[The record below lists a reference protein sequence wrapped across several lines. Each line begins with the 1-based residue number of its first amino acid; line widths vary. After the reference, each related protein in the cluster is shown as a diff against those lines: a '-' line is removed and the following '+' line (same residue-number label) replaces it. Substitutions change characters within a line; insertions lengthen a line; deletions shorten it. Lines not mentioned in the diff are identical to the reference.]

1 MTRSSS
7 AAATRLWVF
16 VIAILVILGVSFLSR
31 DVAAQKN
38 QYISKKNQKS
48 VLVVLEKKNRHK
60 FRKNIKKNNNEVTP
74 EVINLTDDSV
84 IDLTDD
90 SDHEQVPPPEAA
102 RARAPSPENDSNQ
115 DVNQDHEQVPVPEVI
130 DLSDDSDHEQVL
142 SEAARVRINVRRQQN
157 YMNRQAAR
165 ARARAPSPENDSNQ
179 DVNQD
184 NEQVPPEAVG
194 ARAPPKEVSF
204 PNQRNRPIMLSYK
217 GPHRHRRNFNDVNQ
231 DHDQVSPE
239 PVQAKRRF
247 ARGPLKRYPRGH
259 LLHRSLPEPP
269 LPEPPLPGPPLPA
282 NKYHIQQL
290 PKYRISENDTL
301 PEHAGQCAICL
312 EEFSPGDMRMMLH
325 CFHAFHTNCCTEW
338 LRINGSCPIC
348 KTRIEENF

>member
-115 DVNQDHEQVPVPEVI
+115 DVNQD
-130 DLSDDSDHEQVL
+130 
-142 SEAARVRINVRRQQN
+142 
-157 YMNRQAAR
+157 
-165 ARARAPSPENDSNQ
+165 
-179 DVNQD
+179 

-259 LLHRSLPEPP
+259 LLHRSLPEPS
-269 LPEPPLPGPPLPA
+269 LPEPPLPA
-282 NKYHIQQL
+282 NEDHIQQL
-290 PKYRISENDTL
+290 PTHPISENDSL
-301 PEHAGQCAICL
+301 PQCAICL
-312 EEFSPGDMRMMLH
+312 EEMSTGDMRMMLPCLH
-325 CFHAFHTNCCTEW
+325 GFHTDCCMRW

-348 KTRIEENF
+348 KKRIEENF

>member
-60 FRKNIKKNNNEVTP
+60 FRKNIKKINNEVP
-74 EVINLTDDSV
+74 EVVDLTDDSV

-90 SDHEQVPPPEAA
+90 SDHEQVPPPEA
-102 RARAPSPENDSNQ
+102 
-115 DVNQDHEQVPVPEVI
+115 
-130 DLSDDSDHEQVL
+130 
-142 SEAARVRINVRRQQN
+142 
-157 YMNRQAAR
+157 

>member
-60 FRKNIKKNNNEVTP
+60 FRKNIKKSNNELP
-74 EVINLTDDSV
+74 EVIDLTDDSV

-115 DVNQDHEQVPVPEVI
+115 DVSQDHEQVPVPEVI

-269 LPEPPLPGPPLPA
+269 LPEPPLPA
-282 NKYHIQQL
+282 NEDHIQQL
-290 PKYRISENDTL
+290 PTHPISENDSL
-301 PEHAGQCAICL
+301 PQCAICL
-312 EEFSPGDMRMMLH
+312 EDMSTGDMQMTLP
-325 CFHAFHTNCCTEW
+325 CFHGFHTDCLLYTSPSPRDTD
-338 LRINGSCPIC
+338 LSRMPSSA
-348 KTRIEENF
+348 